1 MVIRMHIAIAVFVL
15 TFNLVSCAFDCPEP
29 IEKSYDYIVVGAG
42 SAGSVVASRLSE
54 DPDIS
59 VLLLEAGNGNTE
71 RPNMETP
78 ALYLSLLDDQSVS
91 WQYESEPQRNAFYAF
106 RDRKTKLN
114 MGKVLGGSSSVG
126 AHDYVR
132 GSRYDYD
139 DWAAQGNKGWSYRDV
154 LPFFLKSEGSRIE
167 NLKNPDVHNSCGPL
181 TVQNGSSSDRVDL
194 YFRAGKQIGKR
205 EVDCNEPNP
214 LGLCRAQWNIR
225 GGKRWS
231 SANAFLQATEGRVN
245 LDIRT
250 KALVTKLLI
259 SEESKKAY
267 GVKILRNDRTEYA
280 TARREVIVAAGAYGT
295 PKLLQLSGIGP
306 RDFLNKM
313 QIRTLA
319 DLPVGNNLQEHLAF
333 RVRVYLNVDTKR
345 PDVFMD
351 PTTVAQYLFER
362 KGPYAEGPD
371 ETYAFIKTTK
381 GSRSKSPDI
390 QVFFEGGIG
399 SVVSGVSAEA
409 NILEKRQNLPDSR
422 DGIGLVVVNLH
433 PRSRGTVRI
442 RSKDPRDNPRID
454 PNFLSSETDI
464 QQFIEGIRF
473 VEKLADTPAFRQ
485 ANAQVELP
493 YPACSRYTFR
503 SDAYW
508 KCHVQ
513 HDATT
518 VWHPTSTCRMGT
530 GRNAVVDER
539 LRVYQIKNLRI
550 ADASIMPEIVSGNT
564 NAPAIMIGEKAAAM
578 ILEDYRREPEKT
590 FQRRSQSRPK
600 QYGRKAKALRA

>member
-1 MVIRMHIAIAVFVL
+1 MIQI
-15 TFNLVSCAFDCPEP
+15 
-29 IEKSYDYIVVGAG
+29 
-42 SAGSVVASRLSE
+42 
-54 DPDIS
+54 
-59 VLLLEAGNGNTE
+59 
-71 RPNMETP
+71 
-78 ALYLSLLDDQSVS
+78 
-91 WQYESEPQRNAFYAF
+91 
-106 RDRKTKLN
+106 
-114 MGKVLGGSSSVG
+114 
-126 AHDYVR
+126 
-132 GSRYDYD
+132 
-139 DWAAQGNKGWSYRDV
+139 
-154 LPFFLKSEGSRIE
+154 LK
-167 NLKNPDVHNSCGPL
+167 
-181 TVQNGSSSDRVDL
+181 
-194 YFRAGKQIGKR
+194 
-205 EVDCNEPNP
+205 
-214 LGLCRAQWNIR
+214 
-225 GGKRWS
+225 
-231 SANAFLQATEGRVN
+231 
-245 LDIRT
+245 
-250 KALVTKLLI
+250 
-259 SEESKKAY
+259 
-267 GVKILRNDRTEYA
+267 
-280 TARREVIVAAGAYGT
+280 
-295 PKLLQLSGIGP
+295 
-306 RDFLNKM
+306 
-313 QIRTLA
+313 IRTLA

-362 KGPYAEGPD
+362 KEGPD